1 MKWSLIRDLH
11 QFVIFNFCDKVKT
24 QRSKTPRRKSTFQ
37 HSVTNNSEFIFH
49 NLLLKFYT
57 FGAGGLKV
65 SKTTSSIELFDMH
78 VLIA

>member
-1 MKWSLIRDLH
+1 MTKS
-11 QFVIFNFCDKVKT
+11 KPKG
-24 QRSKTPRRKSTFQ
+24 QRLQDENRSTFQ

-57 FGAGGLKV
+57 FGAGGLKL

-78 VLIA
+78 VSIACHIFLNRF